1 MPRFESFQEILS
13 FMPEPSVNL
22 KNRHLAAF
30 LAWLIP
36 GLGHLYQGRKGK
48 AVLYFVCIMSLF
60 LVGLALGDWRVV
72 YWRWVN
78 PLANSERFCL
88 NYLGQFFAGLPAF
101 PALIQATLK
110 EYGYNPILRGYL
122 MEPSQN
128 EINGL
133 FESGKFVEMGYLYT
147 TIAGLL
153 NILAI
158 FDAHEGPAILPESET
173 GPAQETVTT
182 TSPRLS

>member
-1 MPRFESFQEILS
+1 MS
-13 FMPEPSVNL
+13 EPPVNL

-36 GLGHLYQGRKGK
+36 GLGHWYQGRKGK
-48 AVLYFVCIMSLF
+48 AALYFVCILSIF
-60 LVGLALGDWRVV
+60 FIGLALGDWKVV

-78 PLANSERFCL
+78 PLRDSEKFCI
-88 NYLGQFFAGLPAF
+88 NYPGQFFAGLVAL
-101 PALIQATLK
+101 PALIQATLQS
-110 EYGYNPILRGYL
+110 YGLHPISSYL
-122 MEPSQN
+122 VEPSQN

-133 FESGKFVEMGYLYT
+133 YESGKFVEMGYLYT

-158 FDAHEGPAILPESET
+158 FDAYEGPALDSQTDPEATRE
-173 GPAQETVTT
+173 AATT
-182 TSPRLS
+182 TRPRLS